1 MNIRELIKKYQ
12 ITLVPNA
19 GNDLIKVANVRDL
32 TADHMDGF
40 VKNHKPEI
48 VHELKALKGDF
59 IPGLKELKQAQAEWH
74 NWKQAFNA
82 SLESENDE
90 PLPKHPD
97 VDLKALMN
105 KYPQAKTYLQME
117 ALSQSADDEL
127 SSIGTAALE
136 MVVDGDWGGAIRY
149 NQENK
154 RQFTNEY
161 LLN

>member
-32 TADHMDGF
+32 TADHMVGF
-40 VKNHKPEI
+40 VKNHKSDI
-48 VHELKALKGDF
+48 VHELKVLKGDF
-59 IPGLKELKQAQAEWH
+59 IPGLKELKQAKAAWH

-82 SLESENDE
+82 SLESENGA
-90 PLPKHPD
+90 PLPKRPD
-97 VDLKALMN
+97 ADLRALMN
-105 KYPQAKTYLQME
+105 KYPQAKTYLQMK

-127 SSIGTAALE
+127 ASIGKAALE

-149 NQENK
+149 NQEK
-154 RQFTNEY
+154 ERKFANEC
-161 LLN
+161 L